1 MTMQKKAIV
10 LGATSGI
17 GLKVVK
23 QLSSQGWNVG
33 VAGRRIERLKEI
45 EDSIE
50 GVTAIEQIDITKDDA
65 PQKLLTL
72 IEKVG
77 GIDLYFHSSGIGFQN
92 VSLQQEKEID
102 TVQTN
107 ALGFTHM
114 MDTAFNY
121 FAEKGG
127 GHIAVI
133 SSIAGTKGLGAAPA
147 YSATKRFQRHYIES
161 LSQLAHIRKLN
172 IMFTDI
178 RPGFVTTDL
187 IKDSDFPM
195 QLHPTTVAKQIVKA
209 IGKRKSVVT
218 IDWRYKIL
226 VFFWKLIPRW
236 MWVRMQIR

>member
-65 PQKLLTL
+65 SQKLLTL
-72 IEKVG
+72 IEKMG

-92 VSLQQEKEID
+92 VSLQQDKEID
-102 TVQTN
+102 TMQTN
-107 ALGFTHM
+107 ALGFTRM

-161 LSQLAHIRKLN
+161 LLQLAHIRKLN
-172 IMFTDI
+172 IIFTDI

-195 QLHPTTVAKQIVKA
+195 QLHPTIVAKQIVKA
-209 IGKRKSVVT
+209 IEKRKSVVT
-218 IDWRYKIL
+218 IDWRYRIL

>member
-1 MTMQKKAIV
+1 MTTQKKAIV

-17 GLKVVK
+17 GLEVVK
-23 QLSSQGWNVG
+23 QLSSRGWNVG

-50 GVTAIEQIDITKDDA
+50 GVTAFEQIDVTKDDA
-65 PQKLLTL
+65 SQKLLTL
-72 IEKVG
+72 IEKMG
-77 GIDLYFHSSGIGFQN
+77 GINLYFHSSGIGFQN
-92 VSLQQEKEID
+92 VSLQQDKEMD

-107 ALGFTHM
+107 ALGFTRM

-147 YSATKRFQRHYIES
+147 YSATKRFQRHYIEA
-161 LSQLAHIRKLN
+161 LLQLVHIRKLN

-187 IKDSDFPM
+187 IEGSDFPM
-195 QLHPTTVAKQIVKA
+195 QLHPKTVARQIVEA
-209 IGKRKSVVT
+209 IEKRKSVVT
-218 IDWRYKIL
+218 IDWRYRIL

-236 MWVRMQIR
+236 IWVRMQIR

>member
-1 MTMQKKAIV
+1 MQKKAIV

-65 PQKLLTL
+65 SQKLLTL
-72 IEKVG
+72 IEKMG

-92 VSLQQEKEID
+92 VSLQQDKEID
-102 TVQTN
+102 TMQTN
-107 ALGFTHM
+107 ALGFTRM

-161 LSQLAHIRKLN
+161 LLQLAHIRKLN
-172 IMFTDI
+172 IIFTDI

-195 QLHPTTVAKQIVKA
+195 QLHPTIVAKQIVKA
-209 IGKRKSVVT
+209 IEKRKSVVT
-218 IDWRYKIL
+218 IDWRYRIL

>member
-1 MTMQKKAIV
+1 MTTQKKAIV

-17 GLKVVK
+17 GLEVVK
-23 QLSSQGWNVG
+23 QLSSRGWNVG

-50 GVTAIEQIDITKDDA
+50 GVTAFEQIDVTKDDA
-65 PQKLLTL
+65 SHKLLTL
-72 IEKVG
+72 IEKMG

-92 VSLQQEKEID
+92 VSLQQDKEMD

-107 ALGFTHM
+107 ALGFTRM

-127 GHIAVI
+127 GHIAAI

-172 IMFTDI
+172 ILFTDI

-195 QLHPTTVAKQIVKA
+195 QLHPTIVAKQIMKA
-209 IGKRKSVVT
+209 IEKRKSVVT
-218 IDWRYKIL
+218 IDWRYRIL
-226 VFFWKLIPRW
+226 VFFWKLIPRS